1 MDTAFDRPPVASDQ
15 TTKVGSAMEEERVYC
30 RVADPSPEVEAELH
44 RLLDDYTAE
53 DPYGDF
59 DQADFEKYMDEHA
72 SKALKAYQASASK
85 AYEEA
90 ERNGDI
96 A

>member
-1 MDTAFDRPPVASDQ
+1 
-15 TTKVGSAMEEERVYC
+15 MEAERTYF
-30 RVADPSPEVEAELH
+30 RVADPPPEVAAELKQ
-44 RLLDDYTAE
+44 LWADYIADDP
-53 DPYGDF
+53 DGDF
-59 DQADFEKYMDEHA
+59 DQVDFEKYFDEHA
-72 SKALKAYQASASK
+72 SKALKAYQELINE

>member
-1 MDTAFDRPPVASDQ
+1 
-15 TTKVGSAMEEERVYC
+15 MEEEKVYC
-30 RVADPSPEVEAELH
+30 RVADPSPEVREEFQ
-44 RLLDDYTAE
+44 RLIDAYCADDP
-53 DPYGDF
+53 DGDF
-59 DQADFEKYMDEHA
+59 DQADFEKYFDEHA
-72 SKALKAYQASASK
+72 SKALKEYQRLINE